1 MRGKIFRSIWFVLLA
16 TLTVSFGLTAVFL
29 YDHFTEEQ
37 LEQLRGET
45 KLVSQ
50 AVTLNGQ
57 DYFDRL
63 GDTDFRITWI
73 TSDGTILYDNE
84 ADSHFM
90 PNHLEREEIRE
101 ALESGYGESSRYSS
115 TLFERQLYTA
125 QRLPDGT
132 VLRLSITQAT
142 IWTLFLHFIL
152 PLALSIPVLLTI
164 SLLLASRLSE
174 RIVQPINE
182 LNLDSPLE
190 NADKEAYEEIL
201 PLLRRLDDQHRQIAR
216 DREELEKT
224 SLIREEFTANASHEL
239 KTPLHVISGYAELLE
254 SGMVSSEESRRLF
267 AGKIRA
273 ESQRM
278 SKLVGK
284 IRAESQRMS
293 KLVEDIIGLS
303 QLDGGGAGMTR
314 EFTDLYRIAVNA
326 AESLATAASDAG
338 VTLAV
343 EGESAVMY
351 GVPQVLYSIIY
362 NLCSNAVHY
371 SNSGGRVLVTVR
383 DYRDKAELTVAD
395 NGIGIPAEDLDRIFE
410 RFYRVDKSHSKEVGG
425 TGLGLSIVK
434 HAAMVHGAQVSV
446 ESELGKALFLR
457 SLFPN
462 KRKYIQYS
470 TKYRFYINFTLQSPL
485 I

>member
-1 MRGKIFRSIWFVLLA
+1 MRGKIFRSIWLSLLA
-16 TLTVSFGLTAVFL
+16 TLTVTFGLTIAL
-29 YDHFTEEQ
+29 MYSHFTSEQ
-37 LEQLRGET
+37 LDQLRNET

-50 AVTLNGQ
+50 AVTLNGR

-63 GDTDFRITWI
+63 GATDFRITWI

-190 NADKEAYEEIL
+190 NADQEAYEEIL
-201 PLLRRLDDQHRQIAR
+201 PLLRRLDDQHKQLAR

-254 SGMVSSEESRRLF
+254 SGMVPSEESRRLF
-267 AGKIRA
+267 AGKIRT
-273 ESQRM
+273 
-278 SKLVGK
+278 
-284 IRAESQRMS
+284 ESQRMS
-293 KLVEDIIGLS
+293 KLVEDIIDLS
-303 QLDGGGAGMTR
+303 QLDGGGTGMSR
-314 EFTDLYRIAVNA
+314 ELTDLYRIAANA
-326 AESLATAASDAG
+326 AESLMAAASDAG
-338 VTLAV
+338 VTLKV

-351 GVPQVLYSIIY
+351 GIPQVLYSIIY
-362 NLCSNAVHY
+362 NLCSNAIHY
-371 SNSGGRVLVTVR
+371 SDKGGNVLVTVHDFHDR
-383 DYRDKAELTVAD
+383 AELIVAD

-410 RFYRVDKSHSKEVGG
+410 RFYRVDKSRSKEVGG

-446 ESELGKALFLR
+446 ESELGKGSVFTV
-457 SLFPN
+457 SFP
-462 KRKYIQYS
+462 KQA
-470 TKYRFYINFTLQSPL
+470 
-485 I
+485 

>member
-16 TLTVSFGLTAVFL
+16 TLTVSFGLTAGFL
-29 YDHFTEEQ
+29 YNYFTNEQ

-63 GDTDFRITWI
+63 GSTDFRITWI

-190 NADKEAYEEIL
+190 NADQEAYEEIL
-201 PLLRRLDDQHRQIAR
+201 PLLRRLDDQHKQLAR

-254 SGMVSSEESRRLF
+254 SGMVPSEESRRLF
-267 AGKIRA
+267 AGKIRT
-273 ESQRM
+273 
-278 SKLVGK
+278 
-284 IRAESQRMS
+284 ESQRMS
-293 KLVEDIIGLS
+293 KLVEDIIDLS
-303 QLDGGGAGMTR
+303 QLDGGGTGMSR
-314 EFTDLYRIAVNA
+314 ELTDLYRIAANA
-326 AESLATAASDAG
+326 AESLMAAASDAG
-338 VTLAV
+338 VTLKV

-351 GVPQVLYSIIY
+351 GIPQVLYSIIY
-362 NLCSNAVHY
+362 NLCSNAIHY
-371 SNSGGRVLVTVR
+371 SDKGGNVLVTVHDFHDR
-383 DYRDKAELTVAD
+383 AELIVAD

-410 RFYRVDKSHSKEVGG
+410 RFYRVDKSRSKEVGG

-446 ESELGKALFLR
+446 ESELGKGSVFTV
-457 SLFPN
+457 SFP
-462 KRKYIQYS
+462 KQA
-470 TKYRFYINFTLQSPL
+470 
-485 I
+485 

>member
-29 YDHFTEEQ
+29 YNHFTDEQ

-63 GDTDFRITWI
+63 GSTDFRITWI

-84 ADSHFM
+84 ADSHIM

-132 VLRLSITQAT
+132 VLT

-190 NADKEAYEEIL
+190 NADQKAYEEIL
-201 PLLRRLDDQHRQIAR
+201 PLLRRLDDQHKQLAR

-254 SGMVSSEESRRLF
+254 NGMVPSEESRRLF

-278 SKLVGK
+278 SKLV
-284 IRAESQRMS
+284 
-293 KLVEDIIGLS
+293 EDIIDLS
-303 QLDGGGAGMTR
+303 QLDGGGTGMTR
-314 EFTDLYRIAVNA
+314 EFTDLYRIAANA

-338 VTLAV
+338 VTLTV
-343 EGESAVMY
+343 KGESSVLY

-362 NLCSNAVHY
+362 NLCSNAPGQNRAHRRGQR
-371 SNSGGRVLVTVR
+371 NR
-383 DYRDKAELTVAD
+383 DSR
-395 NGIGIPAEDLDRIFE
+395 
-410 RFYRVDKSHSKEVGG
+410 
-425 TGLGLSIVK
+425 
-434 HAAMVHGAQVSV
+434 
-446 ESELGKALFLR
+446 
-457 SLFPN
+457 
-462 KRKYIQYS
+462 
-470 TKYRFYINFTLQSPL
+470 
-485 I
+485 

>member
-1 MRGKIFRSIWFVLLA
+1 MRGKIFRSIWLSLLA
-16 TLTVSFGLTAVFL
+16 TLTVTFGLTIAL
-29 YDHFTEEQ
+29 MYSHFTSEQ
-37 LEQLRGET
+37 LDQLRNET

-50 AVTLNGQ
+50 AVTLNGR

-63 GDTDFRITWI
+63 GATDFRITWI

-84 ADSHFM
+84 ADSKVM
-90 PNHLEREEIRE
+90 ANHLEREEIRD
-101 ALESGYGESSRYSS
+101 ALETGFGESSRFSS

-132 VLRLSITQAT
+132 ILRLSITQAT

-190 NADKEAYEEIL
+190 NADQEAYEEIL
-201 PLLRRLDDQHRQIAR
+201 PLLRRLDDQHKQLAR

-254 SGMVSSEESRRLF
+254 SGMVPSEESRRLF
-267 AGKIRA
+267 AGKIRT
-273 ESQRM
+273 
-278 SKLVGK
+278 
-284 IRAESQRMS
+284 ESQRMS
-293 KLVEDIIGLS
+293 KLVEDIIDLS
-303 QLDGGGAGMTR
+303 QLDGGGTGMSR
-314 EFTDLYRIAVNA
+314 ELTDLYRIAANA
-326 AESLATAASDAG
+326 AESLMAAASDAG
-338 VTLAV
+338 VTLKV

-351 GVPQVLYSIIY
+351 GIPQVLYSIIY
-362 NLCSNAVHY
+362 NLCSNAIHY
-371 SNSGGRVLVTVR
+371 SDKGGNVLVTVHDFHDR
-383 DYRDKAELTVAD
+383 AELIVAD

-410 RFYRVDKSHSKEVGG
+410 RFYRVDKSRSKEVGG

-446 ESELGKALFLR
+446 ESELGKGSVFTV
-457 SLFPN
+457 SFP
-462 KRKYIQYS
+462 KQA
-470 TKYRFYINFTLQSPL
+470 
-485 I
+485 

>member
-16 TLTVSFGLTAVFL
+16 TLTVSFGLTAIFL
-29 YDHFTEEQ
+29 YNHFTSEQ

-63 GDTDFRITWI
+63 GSTDFRITWI

-84 ADSHFM
+84 ADSHIM

-101 ALESGYGESSRYSS
+101 ALEIGYGESSRYSS

-190 NADKEAYEEIL
+190 NADQEAYEEIL
-201 PLLRRLDDQHRQIAR
+201 PLLRRLDDQHKQLAR

-254 SGMVSSEESRRLF
+254 SGMVPSEQSRRLF

-278 SKLVGK
+278 SKLV
-284 IRAESQRMS
+284 
-293 KLVEDIIGLS
+293 EDIIDLS

-326 AESLATAASDAG
+326 AESLETAASDAG
-338 VTLAV
+338 VTLTV
-343 EGESAVMY
+343 EGESSVLY

-362 NLCSNAVHY
+362 NLCSNAIHY
-371 SNSGGRVLVTVR
+371 SNRGGRVLVRVR
-383 DYRDKAELTVAD
+383 DYPGKTELTVED

-410 RFYRVDKSHSKEVGG
+410 RFYRVDKSRSKEVGG

-434 HAAMVHGAQVSV
+434 HAAMVHGAQVGVS
-446 ESELGKALFLR
+446 SKLGKGSVFTV
-457 SLFPN
+457 SFP
-462 KRKYIQYS
+462 KQA
-470 TKYRFYINFTLQSPL
+470 
-485 I
+485 